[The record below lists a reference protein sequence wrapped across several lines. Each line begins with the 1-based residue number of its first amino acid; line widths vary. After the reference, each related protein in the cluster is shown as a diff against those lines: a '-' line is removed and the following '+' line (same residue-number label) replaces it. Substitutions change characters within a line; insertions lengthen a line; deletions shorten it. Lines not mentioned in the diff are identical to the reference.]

1 MEELYTQEIL
11 KDKQNRYEHITK
23 RERDIISKHLSAG
36 KRISYIAK
44 ALNRSKSSIS
54 EEIKRG
60 WYKGKY
66 VASIANDRSLAARKK
81 SHNHTKWR
89 NIDLQ
94 HFILICLKEKW
105 SPEIIAHKWNEQH
118 PDDTISHTFIYDLIE
133 NHRREWVKYLIYKG
147 RHRRKLTHSA
157 GRDYI
162 KNRTDISLRPEV
174 VNKRERF
181 GDFEVDTVI
190 SARGGKSCIAVAVE
204 RKSRYYILRK
214 IPDKSATSM
223 NNALIDMLKNTTV
236 KTITYDNGSENM
248 KHEELN
254 KLLGCKSYFCR
265 PYCSADKGSI
275 ENRNKILRQFLPKK
289 TNFDLI
295 SQHQIDIIQ
304 NKINNRPM
312 KVLNWN
318 TPCSLF
324 CSS

>member
-1 MEELYTQEIL
+1 MKELYTEKTI
-11 KDKQNRYEHITK
+11 KNKQNHYEHITK

-44 ALNRSKSSIS
+44 ALNRSKSSIC

-60 WYKGKY
+60 WYKAKY
-66 VASIANDRSLAARKK
+66 VASIANDRSLVARKK

-89 NIDLQ
+89 NTDLQ

-157 GRDYI
+157 SRDYI
-162 KNRTDISLRPEV
+162 KNRTDISLRPVV

-190 SARGGKSCIAVAVE
+190 SAKGGKSCIAVAVE

-223 NNALIDMLKNTTV
+223 NNALIDML
-236 KTITYDNGSENM
+236 
-248 KHEELN
+248 
-254 KLLGCKSYFCR
+254 
-265 PYCSADKGSI
+265 
-275 ENRNKILRQFLPKK
+275 
-289 TNFDLI
+289 
-295 SQHQIDIIQ
+295 
-304 NKINNRPM
+304 
-312 KVLNWN
+312 
-318 TPCSLF
+318 
-324 CSS
+324 

>member
-1 MEELYTQEIL
+1 MKEVYTQERIRIN
-11 KDKQNRYEHITK
+11 QNRYEHITK
-23 RERDIISKHLSAG
+23 REREIISKHLSAG

-54 EEIKRG
+54 EEIRRG

-66 VASIANDRSLAARKK
+66 NPSIANDRSLAARKK
-81 SHNHTKWR
+81 SHEHTKWR
-89 NIDLQ
+89 NTDLQ
-94 HFILICLKEKW
+94 HFILQLLKEKW
-105 SPEIIAHKWNEQH
+105 SPEIIAHAWNEQH
-118 PDDTISHTFIYDLIE
+118 HDYTISHTFIYDLIE

-147 RHRRKLTHSA
+147 RHRRKLTHLA

-162 KNRTDISLRPEV
+162 KNRTDISLRPEI

-190 SARGGKSCIAVAVE
+190 SSKGGKSCIAVAVE

-223 NNALIDMLKNTTV
+223 NNALMDIFKNITV

-248 KHEELN
+248 KHDELN

-295 SQHQIDIIQ
+295 SQHQLDIIQ

-312 KVLNWN
+312 KILNWN
-318 TPCSLF
+318 TPSCLF
-324 CSS
+324 LTS

>member
-1 MEELYTQEIL
+1 MEEVYTQERI
-11 KDKQNRYEHITK
+11 KINQNRYEHITK
-23 RERDIISKHLSAG
+23 REREIISKHLSAG

-66 VASIANDRSLAARKK
+66 APTIANDRSLAARKK
-81 SHNHTKWR
+81 SHKHTKWR
-89 NIDLQ
+89 NTDLQ
-94 HFILICLKEKW
+94 HFILIHLKDKW
-105 SPEIIAHKWNEQH
+105 SPEIIAHAWNEQH
-118 PDDTISHTFIYDLIE
+118 PDYTISHTFIYDLIE

-147 RHRRKLTHSA
+147 RHRRKLTHRA

-162 KNRTDISLRPEV
+162 KNRTDISLRPEI

-190 SARGGKSCIAVAVE
+190 SSKGGKSCIAVAVE

-223 NNALIDMLKNTTV
+223 NNALMDIFKNTIV

-248 KHEELN
+248 KHDELN

-295 SQHQIDIIQ
+295 SQHLLDTIQ

-318 TPCSLF
+318 TPSCLF
-324 CSS
+324 LTS

>member
-1 MEELYTQEIL
+1 MGTVYTQERT
-11 KDKQNRYEHITK
+11 KNKQNLYVHITK
-23 RERDIISKHLSAG
+23 REREIISEHLSAG
-36 KRISYIAK
+36 RRISYIAK
-44 ALNRSKSSIS
+44 ALNRSKSSIG
-54 EEIKRG
+54 EEIKKG

-66 VASIANDRSLAARKK
+66 VPSIANDRSLAARKK
-81 SHNHTKWR
+81 SHEHTKWR
-89 NIDLQ
+89 NTNLQ
-94 HFILICLKEKW
+94 HFILIHLKEKW
-105 SPEIIAHKWNEQH
+105 SPEIIAHAWNEQH
-118 PDDTISHTFIYDLIE
+118 PNYTISHTFIYDLIE
-133 NHRREWVKYLIYKG
+133 NHRREWVKYFIYKG

-157 GRDYI
+157 GREYI
-162 KNRTDISLRPEV
+162 KNRTDISLRPEI
-174 VNKRERF
+174 VNKRKRF

-223 NNALIDMLKNTTV
+223 NAALTKMLKNINV

-248 KHEELN
+248 KHDELN

-265 PYCSADKGSI
+265 PYCSADKGAI

-295 SQHQIDIIQ
+295 SQHQLDIIQ

-312 KVLNWN
+312 KVLKWN

-324 CSS
+324 FSA